1 MQLGNPTLT
10 DLINPMIWNN
20 SIREL
25 TLANF
30 YVLIE
35 ISVEEEYGNMYEDS
49 TYVVY
54 NGKLEI
60 DDTE

>member
-10 DLINPMIWNN
+10 ELINPMIWNY

-30 YVLIE
+30 YVLID
-35 ISVEEEYGNMYEDS
+35 ISVEEKYTGMYEDL

>member
-25 TLANF
+25 TLVNF
-30 YVLIE
+30 YILIE

-49 TYVVY
+49 TCVVY